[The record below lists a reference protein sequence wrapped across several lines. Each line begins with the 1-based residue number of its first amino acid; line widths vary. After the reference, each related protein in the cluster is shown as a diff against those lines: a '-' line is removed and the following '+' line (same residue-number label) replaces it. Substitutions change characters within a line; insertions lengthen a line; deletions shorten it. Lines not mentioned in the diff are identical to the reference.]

1 MTRRSDRAYRRVVML
16 GAASLAL
23 LATWAIATPVLPS
36 LDEAWSAWQAL
47 PGSEQSQLQARV
59 DAWDALPQQQRRE
72 QRGRYDAWL
81 ALEAN
86 DRARLR
92 QAAQQFA
99 ALPIEEQ
106 TRLRTQ
112 FEHLDVMAQRGW
124 GLGPELGADW
134 PRLQPLFAYVP
145 PAQRGQVRL
154 ALKQL
159 DAAARDDLA
168 ALAQR
173 LPPQSRDGFRR
184 EFLKVAPPQRAAW
197 LRQRRDQ

>member
-1 MTRRSDRAYRRVVML
+1 MVIGA
-16 GAASLAL
+16 GAASLL
-23 LATWAIATPVLPS
+23 LVAWAVATPVLPN
-36 LDEAWSAWQAL
+36 LEEAGKAWQSL
-47 PGSEQSQLQARV
+47 PVTEQARLQTRV
-59 DAWDALPQQQRRE
+59 EAWDALPLQQRRQE
-72 QRGRYDAWL
+72 RGRYEAWL
-81 ALEAN
+81 ALDADE
-86 DRARLR
+86 RAHLR
-92 QAAQQFA
+92 QVAQQFA
-99 ALPIEEQ
+99 ALPPDEQ

-145 PAQRGQVRL
+145 AAQRGPVRV
-154 ALKQL
+154 ALTQL

-184 EFLKVAPPQRAAW
+184 EFLKVAPAQRAAW
-197 LRQRRDQ
+197 LRQRRGQ